1 MHLKNFSL
9 MHQPEG
15 IVLSP
20 AYDLLN
26 VHLLNPKDEEEL
38 ALTLNGKKAKLKLT
52 DFKALAENLRI
63 NEKAYYN
70 SFKLFS
76 SKNNEVMDLIDRS
89 FLNKKMKKG
98 YKEIWLNKQGMFA
111 ERDYI
116 EL

>member
-1 MHLKNFSL
+1 

-26 VHLLNPKDEEEL
+26 VSLLNPLDEEEL
-38 ALTLNGKKAKLKLT
+38 ALTLNGKKSRLKLT
-52 DFKALAENLRI
+52 DFKALAEHLRI

-76 SKNNEVMDLIDRS
+76 SKNAEVMDLIDRS
-89 FLNKKMKKG
+89 FLDEKMKQG
-98 YKEIWLNKQGMFA
+98 YKDIWMKKRVNILHPVK
-111 ERDYI
+111 
-116 EL
+116 